1 MFAVKEFEA
10 FNGRRKSQPWIA
22 KVNQFGKIS
31 FEEKIGGYTGAYG
44 KGESG
49 ILYISKPEE
58 GQVYAFGQKDYR
70 NANCTFKKYVVYVN
84 GQLTEVEGQA
94 FLDAVDRMQK

>member
-1 MFAVKEFEA
+1 M
-10 FNGRRKSQPWIA
+10 
-22 KVNQFGKIS
+22 
-31 FEEKIGGYTGAYG
+31 

-58 GQVYAFGQKDYR
+58 GPVYAFGQKDYC
-70 NANCTFKKYVVYVN
+70 NVNYTFKKYIVYEN
-84 GQLTEVEGQA
+84 GQLTEIEGQD